1 MLAILG
7 RRIPYR
13 DSFPDSDLMNSSEP
27 RRVVITGLGVI
38 SPIGNTPRELMESLS
53 SGRSGIATLTQIP
66 TGVLP
71 IDHGAEVSDFTGAI
85 EDYGPLS
92 KELQRT
98 IRKGSK
104 LMCREIEMGVA
115 AAQLA
120 IADSGLTTQSRDR
133 DRTGVI
139 YGCDYI
145 MTLPEE
151 FAAGIKACLDD
162 DRQFHFEQWA
172 EKGLPQV
179 NPLWLLKYLPN
190 MPASHIAIYNDLRG
204 PNNSITL
211 REASPAAVLSEAFS
225 TISRGH
231 ADVLVVGSTGSR
243 IHPFRSMHA
252 SMQETLAPTLSDV
265 TKTCRP
271 FDKDRAGAVLGEGAA
286 SMILETYEH
295 AVARGAKIF
304 GEVFGSGSSTV
315 SSTTGTDFYR
325 RAILNSLRMATRE
338 CDLTL
343 IGHINA
349 HGLGTVDCDQQEAA
363 AIVDVFGQAQPNVP
377 VVSAKG
383 HFGNLGAGGGMVEII
398 ASIMALD
405 SNLFPTLNCDAIDPH
420 CKIRVVTDN
429 SVAAG
434 SSFVSLNVTPQGQ
447 ASAVRIGKVA

>member
-1 MLAILG
+1 
-7 RRIPYR
+7 
-13 DSFPDSDLMNSSEP
+13 MNSPEP

-38 SPIGNTPRELMESLS
+38 SPIGNTPNELMASLVA
-53 SGRSGIATLTQIP
+53 GRSGIARLTQIP
-66 TGVLP
+66 TGVLS
-71 IDHGAEVSDFTGAI
+71 IDHGAEVSAFTGAI

-98 IRKGSK
+98 IRKGAK

-120 IADSGLTTQSRDR
+120 ITDAALSSESRDR

-151 FAAGIKACLDD
+151 FAAGIKACLDEN
-162 DRQFHFEQWA
+162 QEFHFEQWA
-172 EKGLPQV
+172 DRGLPQV

-225 TISRGH
+225 TIARGH
-231 ADVLVVGSTGSR
+231 ADVLVVGATGSR
-243 IHPFRSMHA
+243 IHPFRSLHA
-252 SMQETLAPTLSDV
+252 SMQEVLAPTLADV

-271 FDKDRAGAVLGEGAA
+271 FDKDRVGAVLGEGAA
-286 SMILETYEH
+286 SLILETYEH

-304 GEVFGSGSSTV
+304 GEILGSGSSTV

-325 RAILNSLRMATRE
+325 RAIVNSLRMATRQ
-338 CDLTL
+338 CDLASV
-343 IGHINA
+343 GHINA
-349 HGLGTVDCDQQEAA
+349 HGLGTLDCDQQEAD
-363 AIVDVFGQAQPNVP
+363 AILDVFGKAQADIP
-377 VVSAKG
+377 VVTAKG

-398 ASIMALD
+398 ASIMSLD
-405 SNLFPTLNCDAIDPH
+405 STLFPVLNCDSLDPN

-429 SVAAG
+429 TVSAG
-434 SSFVSLNVTPQGQ
+434 NSFVSVNVTPQGQ
-447 ASAVRIGKVA
+447 ASAVRIGKVG

>member
-1 MLAILG
+1 
-7 RRIPYR
+7 
-13 DSFPDSDLMNSSEP
+13 MNSPEP

-38 SPIGNTPRELMESLS
+38 SPIGNTPAELVESLMA
-53 SGRSGIATLTQIP
+53 GRSGIARLTQIP
-66 TGVLP
+66 TGVLS
-71 IDHGAEVSDFTGAI
+71 IDHGAEVNAFTGAI

-98 IRKGSK
+98 IRKASK

-120 IADSGLTTQSRDR
+120 ITDAALSSDARDR

-151 FAAGIKACLDD
+151 FAAGIKACLDEN
-162 DRQFHFEQWA
+162 QEFHFDQWA
-172 EKGLPQV
+172 DKGLPQV

-211 REASPAAVLSEAFS
+211 REASPAAVLSEAYS

-252 SMQETLAPTLSDV
+252 SMQETLAPTLDDV

-295 AVARGAKIF
+295 AVARGAKIL
-304 GEVFGSGSSTV
+304 GEILGSGSSTV
-315 SSTTGTDFYR
+315 SSTTCTDFYR
-325 RAILNSLRMATRE
+325 RAIVNSLRMATRQ
-338 CDLTL
+338 CDLSSV
-343 IGHINA
+343 GHINA
-349 HGLGTVDCDQQEAA
+349 HGLGTVDCDQQEAE
-363 AIVDVFGQAQPNVP
+363 AIVDVFGKAQPDVP
-377 VVSAKG
+377 VVTARGILETWVPAAAWLKSSP
-383 HFGNLGAGGGMVEII
+383 
-398 ASIMALD
+398 ASCRLVPLC
-405 SNLFPTLNCDAIDPH
+405 SRP
-420 CKIRVVTDN
+420 
-429 SVAAG
+429 
-434 SSFVSLNVTPQGQ
+434 
-447 ASAVRIGKVA
+447 